1 MPLITLRIFPYLKLG
16 KYHKRK
22 YRETKYWITKRLD
35 KRPPEANERK
45 SIGHFEV
52 DTVEGKKGD
61 EFNITTLIDRSSK
74 L

>member
-1 MPLITLRIFPYLKLG
+1 M
-16 KYHKRK
+16 
-22 YRETKYWITKRLD
+22 TKRLD
-35 KRPPEANERK
+35 ERPPKANERK

-61 EFNITTLIDRSSK
+61 KFNISTLIDRSSK